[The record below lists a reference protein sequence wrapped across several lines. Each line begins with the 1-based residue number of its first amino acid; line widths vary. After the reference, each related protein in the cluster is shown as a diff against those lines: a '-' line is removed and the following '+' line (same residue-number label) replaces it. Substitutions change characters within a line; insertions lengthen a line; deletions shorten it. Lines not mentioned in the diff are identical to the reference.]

1 MTSAPDFILA
11 DAVAALCRQV
21 GRLQTAAFRGARGPG
36 GLVVARKPDGS
47 LCSPID
53 LQSEAMLRAGLADLL
68 PQAGFLG
75 EESGLSGGDDL
86 LWVVDPLDGTTNFVS
101 GLEPFAVS
109 VALVRDGTAQLG
121 VVYSPTRA
129 ECFAAVRGYGARR
142 NGQALAQVVQRP
154 LSAALV
160 GIGLPVRGSAP
171 SPGAVLGLID
181 RLWSSARDLRAAGC
195 AALESSWVAAGYLQG
210 FWETGLGAWDTAA
223 ASVLLAETGCRIG
236 DGHGA
241 PYRPLASRGLL
252 AGHPGV
258 FEALAEIVGGID
270 PGDAAEPRPDFDAS
284 GCGR

>member
-21 GRLQTAAFRGARGPG
+21 GRLQTAAFRDPA
-36 GLVVARKPDGS
+36 GLVTERKPDGS

-53 LQSEAMLRAGLADLL
+53 LQSEAMLRAGLAELL
-68 PQAGFLG
+68 PRAGFLG
-75 EESGLSGGDDL
+75 EESGLSGRDDL

-121 VVYSPTRA
+121 VVYSPTRE
-129 ECFAAVRGYGARR
+129 ECFAAVLGGGARR
-142 NGQALAQVVQRP
+142 NGQALAQVVPRP
-154 LSAALV
+154 LSAAV
-160 GIGLPVRGSAP
+160 IGIGLPVRGSAP
-171 SPGAVLGLID
+171 SPAAVLERLD
-181 RLWSSARDLRAAGC
+181 RLWSGTRDLRAAGC

-210 FWETGLGAWDTAA
+210 FWETGLNAWDTAA
-223 ASVLLAETGCRIG
+223 SAVLLTETGCRIG
-236 DGHGA
+236 DGRGA

-258 FEALAEIVGGID
+258 FEALAEIVGGSA
-270 PGDAAEPRPDFDAS
+270 PGAAPALALAAAS
-284 GCGR
+284 GGDRR